1 MITSG
6 KSFSNCKVIAL
17 DPILKP
23 VLNVKDIDLHFLTY
37 FAETSSYLLVMKS
50 IYHQY
55 SYQLTIE
62 KMKLYSNL
70 LSDSTQAG
78 SSFISIINLL
88 EFLKKCNFLLLF
100 FFSSKNWQILAP

>member
-37 FAETSSYLLVMKS
+37 FADTSFYLLVIKNYLSS
-50 IYHQY
+50 IFIPVNQRKNEIAQ
-55 SYQLTIE
+55 QLIV
-62 KMKLYSNL
+62 
-70 LSDSTQAG
+70 
-78 SSFISIINLL
+78 
-88 EFLKKCNFLLLF
+88 
-100 FFSSKNWQILAP
+100 

>member
-1 MITSG
+1 MIKSG
-6 KSFSNCKVIAL
+6 KSFSNYKVIAL

-23 VLNVKDIDLHFLTY
+23 VLKKDIGLHFLTY
-37 FAETSSYLLVMKS
+37 FADTSFYLLVIKR

-70 LSDSTQAG
+70 LSDSTN
-78 SSFISIINLL
+78 SSWIKFH
-88 EFLKKCNFLLLF
+88 
-100 FFSSKNWQILAP
+100 

>member
-17 DPILKP
+17 DPILKA
-23 VLNVKDIDLHFLTY
+23 VLNVEDIDLHFLTY
-37 FAETSSYLLVMKS
+37 FAETSSYLLVIKS

-55 SYQLTIE
+55 LYQLTIE

-70 LSDSTQAG
+70 LSDSTH
-78 SSFISIINLL
+78 SSWIKFH
-88 EFLKKCNFLLLF
+88 
-100 FFSSKNWQILAP
+100 

>member
-17 DPILKP
+17 DPILRP
-23 VLNVKDIDLHFLTY
+23 VLKKDIALHFLTY
-37 FAETSSYLLVMKS
+37 FADTSFFLLVIKS

-62 KMKLYSNL
+62 KMKLHSNL
-70 LSDSTQAG
+70 LSDST
-78 SSFISIINLL
+78 NLSWIK
-88 EFLKKCNFLLLF
+88 FH
-100 FFSSKNWQILAP
+100 

>member
-23 VLNVKDIDLHFLTY
+23 VLNVKNIGLHFLTY
-37 FAETSSYLLVMKS
+37 FADTSFYLLVIKS

-55 SYQLTIE
+55 LYQLTIE

-70 LSDSTQAG
+70 LSDSTH
-78 SSFISIINLL
+78 SSWIKF
-88 EFLKKCNFLLLF
+88 E
-100 FFSSKNWQILAP
+100 